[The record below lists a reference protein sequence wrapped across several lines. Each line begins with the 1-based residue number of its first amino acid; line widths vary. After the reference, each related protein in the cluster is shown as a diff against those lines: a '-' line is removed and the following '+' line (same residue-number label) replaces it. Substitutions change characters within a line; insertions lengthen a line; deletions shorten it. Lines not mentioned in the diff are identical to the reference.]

1 MSTNKST
8 PNSPSP
14 ARRPAP
20 ITEDPFRRLVDIMHR
35 LLDEDG
41 CPWDRE
47 QTHTSLKPYI
57 IEEAYEVCD
66 AIDEGDM
73 AELLAELGDVGLQ
86 VVFHAALAE
95 RAGTFNVNDVYEAI
109 CNKLIRRHPH
119 VFSDGQADSS
129 AVVLKN
135 WEAIKRQEREEKA
148 TQSPSSQE
156 KPVSALDGIPKAL
169 PALQRATRL
178 QKKAARVGFDW
189 DNVQPVLEK
198 INEEV
203 AELMEAQET
212 LGPKEIE
219 LEFGDILF
227 SLVNLA
233 RFINVDAEQALQQS
247 NNKFQRRFHALED
260 RSRSE
265 NKPLETMTL
274 EEMDAWWYDA
284 KRNGF

>member
-1 MSTNKST
+1 MSTT
-8 PNSPSP
+8 PENQTTPTP
-14 ARRPAP
+14 RRPAP
-20 ITEDPFRRLVDIMHR
+20 TTSDPFRRLVEIMHR

-47 QTHTSLKPYI
+47 QTHASLKPYI
-57 IEEAYEVCD
+57 IEEAYEVCE
-66 AIDEGDM
+66 AIDDGDM
-73 AELLAELGDVGLQ
+73 PELLAELGDVGLQ

-95 RAGTFNVNDVYEAI
+95 RDGVFNVDDVYEAI
-109 CNKLIRRHPH
+109 CQKLIRRHPH
-119 VFSDGQADSS
+119 VFSDGQADNS

-135 WEAIKRQEREEKA
+135 WEAIKRQEREKKA
-148 TQSPSSQE
+148 AESGNPVE

-189 DNVQPVLEK
+189 DNVGPVLEK

-203 AELMEAQET
+203 AELMQARES
-212 LGPKEIE
+212 LSKEEVE

-233 RFINVDAEQALQQS
+233 RFIDVDAEQALQQS
-247 NNKFQRRFHALED
+247 NAKFQRRFHALEA
-260 RSRSE
+260 RSRAE
-265 NKPLETMTL
+265 QKPLTTMTL
-274 EEMDAWWYDA
+274 DEMDVWWNDA
-284 KRNGF
+284 KKEGL